1 MIDDDHPPLPRCFPR
16 DLRCFALFLPMKNSL
31 CRFLGGFA
39 FALTSALVAHAAS
52 QALTSITL
60 QELEPG
66 ICDPVMFEAKG
77 TGYTGAGYINTPN
90 DQAARI
96 NWSVK
101 SPAGGPHT
109 LEIRFA
115 NGSKAARPGVLE
127 VNGGAHGK
135 FDVALPPTGT
145 FAQWQTATLNV
156 GLIAGENTL
165 ALQAITD
172 GGLANIDYLKVT
184 GANPSPG
191 NCGQPEPA
199 AGPAAPVDWSY
210 LNAPPVGWV
219 TQGDG
224 VTGGGNARPVFA
236 RSMSELQTH
245 ATGVDPKVIHVDGKL
260 RGTLTVGSNKTIIGL
275 QGAEIRS
282 EAGALRLTGSRNV
295 IIKNLT
301 LVGVHQPNQPNT
313 VLHDVKNVWLDHN
326 TFINGSHD
334 LLVVSGTSDFV
345 TLSWNVFRHTIF
357 GHDHMGVNIGAS
369 DRDPTSRGRLRVTHH
384 HNFYA
389 KMVNERM
396 PRVRFG
402 QVHTFNN
409 LCLAGTDP
417 QSRSYYAVRPGND
430 ANVRS
435 ERNIY
440 KDFVGP
446 SWWWTSEKLG
456 AKDSTVFNYARG
468 NANSVLES
476 IEDVAIPE
484 AVKGPIAIKEHEG
497 VTGQAGFYGNGKAF
511 VPPYAYAAEPTDGL
525 EEKIRAG
532 AGAR

>member
-1 MIDDDHPPLPRCFPR
+1 MNNRTRPLALFKTTFA
-16 DLRCFALFLPMKNSL
+16 LACFAATGLAPAIS
-31 CRFLGGFA
+31 
-39 FALTSALVAHAAS
+39 AAS
-52 QALTSITL
+52 SDANAITSITL

-66 ICDPVMFEAKG
+66 ICDPVMFEARG
-77 TGYTGAGYINTPN
+77 TGFTGAGYINSPN
-90 DQAARI
+90 DTAARI
-96 NWSVK
+96 TWSVK

-115 NGSKAARPGVLE
+115 NGAKAARPGVLE
-127 VNGGAHGK
+127 VNGGANGT
-135 FDVALPPTGT
+135 FDVDLPMTGS
-145 FAQWQTATLNV
+145 FAQWESTTLEV
-156 GLIAGENTL
+156 ELIAGENAI

-191 NCGQPEPA
+191 NCGEPEPD
-199 AGPAAPVDWSY
+199 AGPAAPVDFSY
-210 LNAPPVGWV
+210 LDAPPVGYA
-219 TQGDG
+219 TLGDG
-224 VTGGGNARPVFA
+224 LTGGGDLVPVVA
-236 RSMSELQTH
+236 RSMEELQ
-245 ATGVDPKVIHVDGKL
+245 ALASGEEPKVIHVDGKF

-275 QGAEIRS
+275 QGAEIR
-282 EAGALRLTGSRNV
+282 GDDRALSLPGSRNV

-301 LVGVHQPNQPNT
+301 LVGVHKPGQPNT

-326 TFINGSHD
+326 TFVNGSHD

-345 TLSWNVFRHTIF
+345 TLSWNVFRHTRF

-369 DRDPTSRGRLRVTHH
+369 DKDTASRGHLRVTLH

-389 KMVNERM
+389 KLVNERM

-402 QVHTFNN
+402 QVHSFNN
-409 LCLAGTDP
+409 LCLAGTDV
-417 QSRSYYAVRPGND
+417 QSRSYYAVRPGVD

-435 ERNIY
+435 ERNLY

-456 AKDSTVFNYARG
+456 AETSTVFNYARG
-468 NANSVLES
+468 NENSVLES

-484 AVKGPIAIKEHEG
+484 AVKGPIAIAEHEG

-511 VPPYAYAAEPTDGL
+511 VPPYAYTADPTDGL
-525 EEKIRAG
+525 EQKIRAG

>member
-1 MIDDDHPPLPRCFPR
+1 MRS
-16 DLRCFALFLPMKNSL
+16 SL
-31 CRFLGGFA
+31 ARPSLI
-39 FALTSALVAHAAS
+39 LSALAVAAVGFGSSCAAVGGAGSPAS
-52 QALTSITL
+52 QAITTITL

-66 ICDPVMFEAKG
+66 ICDPVMFEARG
-77 TGYTGAGYINTPN
+77 TGYTGAGYINSPN
-90 DQAARI
+90 DKAARI
-96 NWSVK
+96 TWSVK

-109 LEIRFA
+109 LELRFA
-115 NGSKAARPGVLE
+115 NGSKQARPGVLE
-127 VNGGAHGK
+127 VNGGANGK
-135 FDVALPPTGT
+135 FDMAQPSTGT
-145 FAQWQTATLNV
+145 FAQWQTETLNV
-156 GLIAGENTL
+156 ELIAGENTI

-172 GGLANIDYLKVT
+172 EGLANIDYLRVT

-191 NCGQPEPA
+191 NCGEAEPA
-199 AGPAAPVDWSY
+199 AGPAAPVDFSY

-224 VTGGGNARPVFA
+224 VTGGGNTRPVVV
-236 RSMSELQTH
+236 RSMSELQ
-245 ATGVDPKVIHVDGKL
+245 AQAAGAEPKVIHVDGKF
-260 RGTLTVGSNKTIIGL
+260 RGTLTVGSNKTIIGR
-275 QGAEIRS
+275 QGAEIS
-282 EAGALRLTGSRNV
+282 SDAEVLRLTGSRNV
-295 IIKNLT
+295 IIKNLH
-301 LVGVHQPNQPNT
+301 LVGAPMPNQPNT
-313 VLHDVKNVWLDHN
+313 ILHDVKNVWLDHN
-326 TFINGSHD
+326 SFINGRTD

-345 TLSWNVFRHTIF
+345 TISWNVFRHTHF
-357 GHDHMGVNIGAS
+357 QHNHMGVNIGAS
-369 DRDPTSRGRLRVTHH
+369 DSDTTSRGHLRVTLH

-389 KMVNERM
+389 KMINERM

-417 QSRSYYAVRPGND
+417 QWRSYYAVRPGVD
-430 ANVRS
+430 ANIRS

-456 AKDSTVFNYARG
+456 AETSTVFNYARG
-468 NANSVLES
+468 NENSVLES
-476 IEDVAIPE
+476 IEDVAIPQ
-484 AVKGPIAIKEHEG
+484 AVRGPIAIKEHEG

-511 VPPYAYAAEPTDGL
+511 VPPYTYTAYPTQGL

>member
-1 MIDDDHPPLPRCFPR
+1 M
-16 DLRCFALFLPMKNSL
+16 NSSL
-31 CRFLGGFA
+31 VRPSLI
-39 FALTSALVAHAAS
+39 LSALAVAAFGFSSSHAAANGAGS
-52 QALTSITL
+52 PASPAISSITL

-66 ICDPVMFEAKG
+66 ICDPVMFEARG
-77 TGYTGAGYINTPN
+77 SGFTGAGYINSPN
-90 DQAARI
+90 DKAARI
-96 NWSVK
+96 TWSVK
-101 SPAGGPHT
+101 SPAGGPHS

-115 NGSKAARPGVLE
+115 NGAKEARPGVIE

-145 FAQWQTATLNV
+145 FAQWETVTLDV
-156 GLIAGENTL
+156 TLIAGENTI

-172 GGLANIDYLKVT
+172 RGLANIDYLKVT

-191 NCGQPEPA
+191 NCGEPEAA
-199 AGPAAPVDWSY
+199 AGPAAPVDFSY

-224 VTGGGNARPVFA
+224 VTGGGNARPVVV
-236 RSMSELQTH
+236 RSMDELLAQ
-245 ATGVDPKVIHVDGKL
+245 AAGEEPRVIHVDGQL
-260 RGTLTVGSNKTIIGL
+260 RGTLTVGSNKTIIGR

-282 EAGALRLTGSRNV
+282 DDRVLHLPGSRNV
-295 IIKNLT
+295 IIKNLH
-301 LVGVHQPNQPNT
+301 LVGVHKRNQPNT

-369 DRDPTSRGRLRVTHH
+369 DNDTTSRGHLRVTHH

-389 KMVNERM
+389 KLVNERM

-409 LCLAGTDP
+409 LCLAGTDV

-430 ANVRS
+430 ANIRS

-456 AKDSTVFNYARG
+456 AETSTVFNYARG

-484 AVKGPIAIKEHEG
+484 SVKGPIAIKEHEG

-511 VPPYAYAAEPTDGL
+511 VPPYPYTADPTDGL
-525 EEKIRAG
+525 EEKIRTG

>member
-1 MIDDDHPPLPRCFPR
+1 MIVDDHPPLPRSFPR
-16 DLRCFALFLPMKNSL
+16 DLRRFALFLPMKNSL
-31 CRFLGGFA
+31 CRLLVGLV
-39 FALTSALVAHAAS
+39 FALTSALDAHAAS
-52 QALTSITL
+52 QALTSLTL

-66 ICDPVMFEAKG
+66 VCDPVMFEAKG
-77 TGYTGAGYINTPN
+77 TGYTGAGYINSPN
-90 DQAARI
+90 AKAARI
-96 NWSVK
+96 TWSVK

-115 NGSKAARPGVLE
+115 NGSKEARPGVLE

-135 FDVALPPTGT
+135 FDVPLPLTGS

-156 GLIAGENTL
+156 DLIAGENTL

-191 NCGQPEPA
+191 NCGEAQPVAE
-199 AGPAAPVDWSY
+199 PAAPVDFSY

-224 VTGGGNARPVFA
+224 VTGGGNARPVVV

-245 ATGVDPKVIHVDGKL
+245 VTGVEPKVIHVDGKL
-260 RGTLTVGSNKTIIGL
+260 RGTLTVGSNKTILGW

-282 EAGALRLTGSRNV
+282 EGSVLRLTGSRNV
-295 IIKNLT
+295 IIKNLH
-301 LVGVHQPNQPNT
+301 LVGVHKPNQPNT

-326 TFINGSHD
+326 SFIDGSTD
-334 LLVVSGTSDFV
+334 LLVVSGASDFV
-345 TLSWNVFRHTIF
+345 TISWNVFRQTSF
-357 GHDHMGVNIGAS
+357 GHNHMGVNIGAS
-369 DRDPTSRGRLRVTHH
+369 DNDTTSRGHLRVTHH

-417 QSRSYYAVRPGND
+417 QWRSYYAVRPGVD

-440 KDFVGP
+440 KDFIGP

-468 NANSVLES
+468 NENSVLES

-484 AVKGPIAIKEHEG
+484 AVRGPIAIKEHEG
-497 VTGQAGFYGNGKAF
+497 VTGRAGFYGNGKAF
-511 VPPYAYAAEPTDGL
+511 VPPYTYTAAPSAGL
-525 EEKIRAG
+525 EKKIRAG